1 MHTTLG
7 ILRIFFPKIWAPPY
21 PYTQKFDQNGHLL
34 TKRRRIKN
42 PWGLKGARPEWKQES
57 TQLLP
62 NLHHQ
67 AYSCSAWVAALDQ
80 LWVFSLFQR
89 LEIIQEI
96 GLSTSVF
103 PASLSFSTY
112 IFVLSWHGKT
122 QWINKQEEKEWVENN
137 KFPVSKIQD

>member
-1 MHTTLG
+1 MKARKHT
-7 ILRIFFPKIWAPPY
+7 APSKSSP
-21 PYTQKFDQNGHLL
+21 P
-34 TKRRRIKN
+34 
-42 PWGLKGARPEWKQES
+42 GL
-57 TQLLP
+57 
-62 NLHHQ
+62 
-67 AYSCSAWVAALDQ
+67 YSCSTWVAALDQ

-122 QWINKQEEKEWVENN
+122 QWINKQEEKE
-137 KFPVSKIQD
+137 